1 MFKYAAFLLV
11 PLLGACVAGPAPV
24 SSGSGSAAPA
34 ARPGQTPPPMVV
46 QPTPSPQ
53 TGQFRA
59 PQVMSLPGVEG
70 LIGANAAAITRQF
83 GTPRLDVRE
92 GDVRKLQFGGEACVL
107 DVFLYPL
114 RPGAEPTATY
124 VDARRSS
131 DGLDVDR
138 VACVRSLLSSR

>member
-1 MFKYAAFLLV
+1 MLKYAAFLLV
-11 PLLGACVAGPAPV
+11 PLLAACGPAVPRPATSAPPV
-24 SSGSGSAAPA
+24 
-34 ARPGQTPPPMVV
+34 ARPGQSPPPMVV

-53 TGQFRA
+53 VGQFRP
-59 PQVMSLPGVEG
+59 PQVMNLPGVDG
-70 LIGANAAAITRQF
+70 LIGANAGAITRQF

-92 GDVRKLQFGGEACVL
+92 GDVRKLQFSGEACVL
-107 DVFLYPL
+107 DVYLYPL

-138 VACVRSLLSSR
+138 AACVRSLLGR